1 MNGTASKPSTL
12 IRVEHL
18 AISYPGVELLSDLSF
33 VVTPGLTLIRGG
45 QGRGK
50 STLLRLLYGAQ
61 EPTSG
66 EVVRLVEPVCWETPE
81 MASSDA
87 LGVRQWF
94 RSRQAKFPHWN
105 TTLEAELTDE
115 FGLTEHLDKSLFML
129 SKGSR
134 RKLGLIAAFACGAPV
149 SLLDT
154 PFAALDARSSSLLSD
169 LLADAASHPT
179 RAWVVAGF
187 ELPADLLD
195 VPLANTIELGS

>member
-1 MNGTASKPSTL
+1 MNGIASNSTIL

-18 AISYPGVELLSDLSF
+18 TLSYPGVELLSDLSF

-45 QGRGK
+45 EGRGK
-50 STLLRLLYGAQ
+50 STLLRLLAGEQ

-66 EVVRLVEPVCWETPE
+66 EVARLVEPVSWELPE

-87 LGVRQWF
+87 VEVREWF
-94 RSRQAKFPHWN
+94 RRRQAKFPHWN
-105 TTLEAELTDE
+105 TTLEAELRDE
-115 FGLTEHLDKSLFML
+115 FGLAEHLEKSLFML

-134 RKLGLIAAFACGAPV
+134 RKLGLVVAFACGAPV
-149 SLLDT
+149 NLLDI
-154 PFAALDARSSSLLSD
+154 PFAALDARPSDLLSD

-179 RAWVVAGF
+179 RAWVMTDF

-195 VPLANTIELGS
+195 VPLANTIELGN